1 MVRLKAAVVLIA
13 LPIMFALSAC
23 GGDDDD
29 SADGDEPLTIGM
41 TVERTGA
48 LDVFAP
54 AVDGAEAAV
63 EYVNAQGGADGR
75 EVELIVR
82 DNASDSTRAVQTYQE
97 LADAGASIIVGG
109 LFSQNCAA
117 IRPVAA
123 REEVPNIC
131 LSPNDLDEAAPPYQY
146 GVGAA
151 TRQLDVNVYEYLA
164 QQADTVGT
172 LVATDF
178 SGEQATEWAEDG
190 EQANDITVQVEETD
204 VAATTFRPQLQK
216 MEANGVEALYMSS
229 CGPIS
234 ITAAGE
240 AVELGFEGRII
251 LSNCFASQSVAKSI
265 KGFANGNVMT
275 LAPEFMLGPPYSE
288 ERQAANELYNDEV
301 GTKDII
307 VADGWDAIFLAAAA
321 AEQAGSVDPSAI
333 NEALEDDFEF
343 FGAWAGGTF
352 TPEDHR
358 GQVDEGAQIP
368 AVYTPQGDLERAEG

>member
-1 MVRLKAAVVLIA
+1 MHGLKAAVVLIA
-13 LPIMFALSAC
+13 LLVMFALSAC

-29 SADGDEPLTIGM
+29 SANGDEPLRIGM

-63 EYVNAQGGADGR
+63 EYLNAQGGADGR
-75 EVELIVR
+75 QIELMVR
-82 DNASDSTRAVQTYQE
+82 DNASDATRAVQTYQE
-97 LADAGASIIVGG
+97 LADSGASIIVGG

-117 IRPVAA
+117 LRPVAA
-123 REEVPNIC
+123 RVEVPNVC

-164 QQADTVGT
+164 RQADTVGT

-190 EQANDITVQVEETD
+190 EQANDITVQVEGTD
-204 VAATTFRPQLQK
+204 AAATTFRPQLQK
-216 MEANGVEALYMSS
+216 MMANGVEALYMSS

-240 AVELGFEGRII
+240 AVELGFEGRIV
-251 LSNCFASQSVAKSI
+251 LSNCFASQAVAQSI
-265 KGFANGNVMT
+265 KGLANGNVLT

-288 ERQAANELYNDEV
+288 ERRDANELYLDQV

-307 VADGWDAIFLAAAA
+307 VADGWDAVFLAAAA
-321 AEQAGSVDPSAI
+321 AEQAGSVDPKAI

-352 TPEDHR
+352 TPDDHR
-358 GQVDEGAQIP
+358 GQVDAGAQIP